1 MRTASQWI
9 AARRSAADSSIF
21 GAERRLPGIATVREV
36 TGRLPS
42 GEVPC
47 TVQPQSG
54 ATHMK
59 PAVVEDPKLAE
70 IVRRLVDAY
79 QPEAI
84 YLFGSTARGAAGP
97 DSDYDLLVI
106 VPDSAEPERRRSRL
120 AYQALRGTGA
130 AADVIVS
137 TRSRFDS
144 RVHVKTSLPA
154 IVRSEGKLLHAA

>member
-1 MRTASQWI
+1 
-9 AARRSAADSSIF
+9 
-21 GAERRLPGIATVREV
+21 
-36 TGRLPS
+36 
-42 GEVPC
+42 
-47 TVQPQSG
+47 
-54 ATHMK
+54 MK

>member
-1 MRTASQWI
+1 
-9 AARRSAADSSIF
+9 
-21 GAERRLPGIATVREV
+21 
-36 TGRLPS
+36 
-42 GEVPC
+42 
-47 TVQPQSG
+47 
-54 ATHMK
+54 MK
-59 PAVVEDPKLAE
+59 PAVFEDAKLAE